1 MDKIRSASTPDQW
14 SHVPTSQNPADLATR
29 SVHAKDIQPSMW
41 LQRPDFRQ
49 IGSMAEGFPLVRA
62 EAETEVRPEIVSTKT
77 TIEEDTCLSVDHI
90 IRFSSWNKL
99 VKGMTFIKRSLRF
112 RGKENTSGTAKGSHE
127 VGMEIMK
134 DA

>member
-1 MDKIRSASTPDQW
+1 MVTKTRFPPDW
-14 SHVPTSQNPADLATR
+14 FDGRRLPT
-29 SVHAKDIQPSMW
+29 
-41 LQRPDFRQ
+41 
-49 IGSMAEGFPLVRA
+49 
-62 EAETEVRPEIVSTKT
+62 RPEIVSTKT

-112 RGKENTSGTAKGSHE
+112 RGKEDTSGTAKGSHE